1 MFIYIFIALLLT
13 LFVVLVRDL
22 NSIPENKDEEYDDD
36 DPTTTCWH
44 DDEEH
49 YPDSKI

>member
-1 MFIYIFIALLLT
+1 MIYFAIGALGTILWLCYEVSRAPF
-13 LFVVLVRDL
+13 LEV
-22 NSIPENKDEEYDDD
+22 EEDVE

-44 DDEEH
+44 DDEH